1 MGSSESSAQ
10 AHSLRSAQNAVGTV
24 INAARAHLVELQSA
38 GVGYR
43 QAAKLAGVSIQTV
56 QDIRSGRVRKFKTE
70 TIEAVLGVRVKL
82 APGALVNA
90 YATRRLIRALKLEGF
105 SEAEIA
111 RRVGLRRG
119 RIEWEGKS
127 ITVRNA
133 QKIEALWR
141 EVSEGS

>member
-1 MGSSESSAQ
+1 VTIGQ
-10 AHSLRSAQNAVGTV
+10 
-24 INAARAHLVELQSA
+24 ARAHLVELQAA

-43 QAAKLAGVSIQTV
+43 QAAKLAGVSVQTV
-56 QDIRSGRVRKFKTE
+56 RHIRAGKPR
-70 TIEAVLGVRVKL
+70 AVKPDTLAAILGVRPKL

-90 YATRRLIRALKLEGF
+90 YATRRLIRALKKEGF
-105 SEAEIA
+105 TEASIA

-133 QKIEALWR
+133 AKVAALWQQ
-141 EVSEGS
+141 VTNG

>member
-82 APGALVNA
+82 APGALVNGLRNA
-90 YATRRLIRALKLEGF
+90 AADTGPE
-105 SEAEIA
+105 A
-111 RRVGLRRG
+111 RRVLRGGDRASSRFASRPDRVG
-119 RIEWEGKS
+119 R
-127 ITVRNA
+127 
-133 QKIEALWR
+133 
-141 EVSEGS
+141 